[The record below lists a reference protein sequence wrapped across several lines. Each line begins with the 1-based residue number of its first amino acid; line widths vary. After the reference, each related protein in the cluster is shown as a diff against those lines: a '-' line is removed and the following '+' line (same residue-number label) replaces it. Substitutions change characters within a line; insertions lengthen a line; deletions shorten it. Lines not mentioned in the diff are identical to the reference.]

1 MAIWRSRRL
10 VNVPNNVHRTS
21 SAQAVSPLIIHRR
34 RPLINGA
41 EDLKITIS
49 HPFGFHHVTHTQP
62 QQFERLD
69 RGSQNELIT
78 EFIAIRAAQRPRS
91 TLQGIQADDLCN
103 RGHVKQPGANVER
116 HPRTVN
122 TLCAP
127 VGPPNFAASA
137 RSSSVSPAFP
147 KSVRS
152 SPSIENFSRPTPWS
166 PKSPT
171 SPPPRTSSRN
181 ALHSPPLPAELAR
194 KSTEGMNGH
203 PIEDFNGHAQ
213 PALNSDVTVDDS
225 QLRLAH
231 AITTVDDSARP
242 LKTSPL
248 PTPSANVISKSTARA
263 SRKEHHSVTAEIC
276 SSTNLPLRHAYSF
289 PIARVVSQHDHHY
302 LSDHGQHTTETR
314 PESLRPERAGEW
326 EDVVDYCYENAAEAD
341 CNFDWSQKTVYVD
354 ADHESLIAQAP
365 DAQIGEKW
373 TSPGGEEP
381 QSPSTQASRT
391 CPGAFRQPRVPA
403 RFHFHSRH
411 NSKKSP
417 EELEDCLSPFG
428 RHQASSDFR
437 GCQHRPQTSSK
448 SIQKLHIVSDELC
461 ADRETT
467 SDKEPC
473 EYAES
478 EMPGEDYA
486 TSERCHSGESSTYR
500 VVRPLLHK
508 YSSDGSMLSSTTSTI
523 RTYRSSNSVG
533 SVPDLVYSLNS
544 NRESVMAEK
553 ALPTD
558 AVAANNERP
567 QIPQHLTSAARRQV
581 ESQAPTSDRSQGRSR
596 PQAKDT
602 ARKSSASAPTALV
615 KLSEFTYEPVATHKK
630 ANATKSKTGPAP
642 RKRSASALTPGQ
654 CLNTRAS
661 YSLFPPQHPIPP
673 LT

>member
-10 VNVPNNVHRTS
+10 VNVPNNVHKTS
-21 SAQAVSPLIIHRR
+21 SAQTVSPLIIRR
-34 RPLINGA
+34 HRPLISGA
-41 EDLKITIS
+41 EDLKRTIS

-91 TLQGIQADDLCN
+91 TLQGIQADDLCDIN
-103 RGHVKQPGANVER
+103 HVKQSGANVER

-122 TLCAP
+122 TLRAP

-137 RSSSVSPAFP
+137 QSSSVSPVFP
-147 KSVRS
+147 KGIRS

-181 ALHSPPLPAELAR
+181 VLHSPSLPAELAR
-194 KSTEGMNGH
+194 KSAEGMDGLST
-203 PIEDFNGHAQ
+203 EDFNGYAQ
-213 PALNSDVTVDDS
+213 PALDSDVTVDGS

-248 PTPSANVISKSTARA
+248 PTSSANVISGSTARA
-263 SRKEHHSVTAEIC
+263 SSKENHSVTAQIC

-289 PIARVVSQHDHHY
+289 PIAGAVSQHGHHH
-302 LSDHGQHTTETR
+302 LSDHGQHNTETR
-314 PESLRPERAGEW
+314 PESLHPERAGGW
-326 EDVVDYCYENAAEAD
+326 EDIVDYCYDNAAEAD

-365 DAQIGEKW
+365 DAQPVEKW
-373 TSPGGEEP
+373 TSSGDEGP
-381 QSPSTQASRT
+381 QSPSNHASRP

-403 RFHFHSRH
+403 RFHSHSKH
-411 NSKKSP
+411 NPKKSP
-417 EELEDCLSPFG
+417 DELEDCFSPFG
-428 RHQASSDFR
+428 RHRASSDFR
-437 GCQHRPQTSSK
+437 GYQHWPQASSK
-448 SIQKLHIVSDELC
+448 SVQKLRIVSDEPC
-461 ADRETT
+461 DDRETT

-473 EYAES
+473 EYADL

-486 TSERCHSGESSTYR
+486 KSERCHSGGSSTYR
-500 VVRPLLHK
+500 VVQPLLHK

-533 SVPDLVYSLNS
+533 SVPDLVYSLNNS
-544 NRESVMAEK
+544 RESVMAEK

-558 AVAANNERP
+558 AANNEMP
-567 QIPQHLTSAARRQV
+567 QIPQHLTLAARRQV
-581 ESQAPTSDRSQGRSR
+581 ESQAPTADRSQGRSR
-596 PQAKDT
+596 PQVEDA

-615 KLSEFTYEPVATHKK
+615 KLSEFTYEPVDTHKK
-630 ANATKSKTGPAP
+630 ANAAKSKTGPAP
-642 RKRSASALTPGQ
+642 RKRSASALTPGR
-654 CLNTRAS
+654 CLATRAS
-661 YSLFPPQHPIPP
+661 YSLFPPQHSIPP
-673 LT
+673 LS